1 MKKKLII
8 LFIIILIIILTFK
21 GIKVLIKES
30 DNNIYTI
37 TTNFKYLTM
46 QNDGESNTNIY
57 YKFNPSKSTIK
68 KLEDSYNGSIKGGHY
83 DYKGKEIYNK
93 TINNKTTKELKDL
106 LNKLI
111 SKEDINNPK
120 NYEPYT
126 IKYKDKEKSIYNK
139 DSIKLLEEK
148 LEEIDNY

>member
-1 MKKKLII
+1 MKKKLIV
-8 LFIIILIIILTFK
+8 LFIIILIIILK
-21 GIKVLIKES
+21 GIKVLNKEL

-37 TTNFKYLTM
+37 TTNFKYLNM
-46 QNDGESNTNIY
+46 QNDGGSNTNVY
-57 YKFNPSKSTIK
+57 YEFNPNKKSIK

-106 LNKLI
+106 LNDLI
-111 SKEDINNPK
+111 SKEDVNNPK

-139 DSIKLLEEK
+139 ESIKLLKGK

>member
-8 LFIIILIIILTFK
+8 LFIIILIIIFTFI

-37 TTNFKYLTM
+37 TTDLKYLTM
-46 QNDGESNTNIY
+46 QNDGGSNTSVY
-57 YKFNPSKSTIK
+57 YEFNPNKKSIK
-68 KLEDSYNGSIKGGHY
+68 KLEDSYNASIQGGHY

-93 TINNKTTKELKDL
+93 TINSSTTKELKDL
-106 LNKLI
+106 LNDLI

-126 IKYKDKEKSIYNK
+126 IKYKGKKKSIYNK
-139 DSIKLLEEK
+139 ESIKLLEEK

>member
-1 MKKKLII
+1 MKKKLIV
-8 LFIIILIIILTFK
+8 LFIIILIIILK
-21 GIKVLIKES
+21 GIKVLNKEL

-37 TTNFKYLTM
+37 TTNFKYLNM
-46 QNDGESNTNIY
+46 QNDGGSNTNVY
-57 YKFNPSKSTIK
+57 YEFNPNKKSIK
-68 KLEDSYNGSIKGGHY
+68 KLEDIYNGSIKGGHY

-106 LNKLI
+106 LNDLI
-111 SKEDINNPK
+111 SKEDVNNPK

-139 DSIKLLEEK
+139 ESIKLLKGK

>member
-8 LFIIILIIILTFK
+8 LFIIILIIILTFI

-37 TTNFKYLTM
+37 TTNFEFITM
-46 QNDGESNTNIY
+46 QNDGGSNINIY
-57 YKFNPSKSTIK
+57 YEFNPNKKSIK
-68 KLEDSYNGSIKGGHY
+68 KLEDSYNASIKGGHY

-93 TINNKTTKELKDL
+93 TINSSTTKELKDL
-106 LNKLI
+106 LNDLI
-111 SKEDINNPK
+111 SKEDINNPE

-126 IKYKDKEKSIYNK
+126 IKYKGKEKYIYNK
-139 DSIKLLEEK
+139 ESIKLLEEK